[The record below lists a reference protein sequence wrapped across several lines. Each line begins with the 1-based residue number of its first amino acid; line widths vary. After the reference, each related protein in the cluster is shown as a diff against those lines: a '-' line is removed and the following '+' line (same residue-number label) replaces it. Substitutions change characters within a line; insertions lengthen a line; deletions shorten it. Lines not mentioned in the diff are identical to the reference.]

1 VKEIRPSLPWRAI
14 ILLALLG
21 TAFGATLALIDLHQ
35 TDAKYGGLIH
45 TGPQGPAAALLR
57 RELPDEPQFPLG
69 EHDGPMYYAI
79 ARNPFHLDQV
89 SHYLDRPRYRLQHPL
104 LSWLSWAAHP
114 WGGGDAMVWTMF
126 GVGTAAVLL
135 GGIAAGALSSTLG
148 GPLWPALIF
157 GVLPGSVM
165 ALRITVADA
174 LAVALLLAAIA
185 LSIRGHLL
193 LTALAAAAAV
203 LAKEPV
209 MFALVGVA
217 IWRHDRRGLALVV
230 PPVVVAGAW
239 YLWLRI
245 QLGSG
250 GEGIMEFGVP
260 FVGLGSSISLWVTGS
275 DPYAAIAVLAA
286 IGVAVAALVRSGGLR
301 HPLGWAV
308 ALQLGFM
315 LLLTR
320 DVIGLTRNGTRMS
333 LDVLILALIMLVTP
347 HPAQLRPDRP
357 PVPAGKAK
365 GLARRVGL
373 T

>member
-1 VKEIRPSLPWRAI
+1 
-14 ILLALLG
+14 
-21 TAFGATLALIDLHQ
+21 
-35 TDAKYGGLIH
+35 
-45 TGPQGPAAALLR
+45 
-57 RELPDEPQFPLG
+57 
-69 EHDGPMYYAI
+69 
-79 ARNPFHLDQV
+79 
-89 SHYLDRPRYRLQHPL
+89 
-104 LSWLSWAAHP
+104 
-114 WGGGDAMVWTMF
+114 
-126 GVGTAAVLL
+126 
-135 GGIAAGALSSTLG
+135 
-148 GPLWPALIF
+148 
-157 GVLPGSVM
+157 
-165 ALRITVADA
+165 
-174 LAVALLLAAIA
+174 VALLIAAIA
-185 LSIRGHLL
+185 LSLRGHLL

-209 MFALVGVA
+209 LFALVGVA
-217 IWRHDRRGLALVV
+217 IWRRDQRGLALVV

-286 IGVAVAALVRSGGLR
+286 IVVAVAALVRSGGLR

-308 ALQLGFM
+308 TLQLGFM

-333 LDVLILALIMLVTP
+333 LDVLTLALILLVTP
-347 HPAQLRPDRP
+347 KP
-357 PVPAGKAK
+357 PVLSSSVSFRGRPRLRSSAQSAPQ
-365 GLARRVGL
+365 